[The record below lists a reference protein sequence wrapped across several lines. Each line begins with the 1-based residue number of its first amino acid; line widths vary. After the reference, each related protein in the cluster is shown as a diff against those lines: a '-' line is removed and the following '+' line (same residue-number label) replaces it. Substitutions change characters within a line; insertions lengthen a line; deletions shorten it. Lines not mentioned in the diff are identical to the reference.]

1 MERTWGFWTR
11 DKLDILSEYLP
22 AFTTASK
29 RARASV
35 YLDLFAGTLESTERG
50 TGRVILGSAPR
61 ALDVAPPFTHSYLF
75 ELPTVAAKLR
85 TGLESRYPGRTDFEV
100 VPGDSNE
107 TIAAVLNDVRRRK
120 LDWAATFAFIDPYNL
135 GVRWSTLDSLAR
147 FKAHSKNKI
156 ELWILCFSS
165 AIPRVLGG
173 EGEDAI
179 SADQV
184 TTFFGTE
191 QWTLIKDARERGE
204 LSPARSREE
213 YVNLYRWRI
222 EKVLGY
228 SITHAF
234 EVKNTSGS
242 PLYHLILATDNQA
255 GSTIMSDVY
264 RKAARKHEAMR
275 REALE
280 RRRLIREQDQGR
292 ASLFT
297 AEELAGTGPA
307 EDVTYVHQPPW
318 FPYGSAPE

>member
-1 MERTWGFWTR
+1 MDRTWGFWTR

-61 ALDVAPPFTHSYLF
+61 ALDVSPPFTRAYFF
-75 ELPTVAAKLR
+75 ELPTVASKLR
-85 TGLESRYPGRTDFEV
+85 TGLELRHPGRADFEV
-100 VPGDSNE
+100 VAGDSND
-107 TIAAVLNDVRRRK
+107 TVGQVLDDVKRRK
-120 LDWAATFAFIDPYNL
+120 LEWAAMFAFIDPYNL
-135 GVRWSTLDSLAR
+135 GVRWSTLESLAR
-147 FKAHSKNKI
+147 FKARSKNKV

-173 EGEDAI
+173 DGEESI

-191 QWTLIKDARERGE
+191 QWTLIKDARDRGE
-204 LSPARSREE
+204 LSPAQSREE

-297 AEELAGTGPA
+297 AEELAGIGPS
-307 EDVTYVHQPPW
+307 EDATYVHQPPW
-318 FPYGSAPE
+318 FPYGSESE

>member
-22 AFTTASK
+22 AFTTASR
-29 RARASV
+29 RAPARV
-35 YLDLFAGTLESTERG
+35 YLDLFAGTLESSERG
-50 TGRVILGSAPR
+50 TGRAILGSAPR
-61 ALDVAPPFTHSYLF
+61 ALDVSPPFTRSYF
-75 ELPTVAAKLR
+75 CELPAVAARLR
-85 TGLESRYPGRTDFEV
+85 SELASRYPGRTDFEV
-100 VPGDSNE
+100 VSGDSNA
-107 TIAAVLNDVRRRK
+107 TVVWVLNDVKRRN
-120 LDWAATFAFIDPYNL
+120 LQWAATFAFIDPYNL
-135 GVRWSTLDSLAR
+135 GIRWSTLEALAR

-173 EGEDAI
+173 EGEEPI
-179 SADQV
+179 SAEQV
-184 TTFFGTE
+184 TGFFGTE
-191 QWTLIKDARERGE
+191 QWMVIKDARESGS
-204 LSPARSREE
+204 LSPAQAREE

-255 GSTIMSDVY
+255 GSKIMSDVY

-280 RRRLIREQDQGR
+280 RRRLIRDEEQGR
-292 ASLFT
+292 PSLFS
-297 AEELAGTGPA
+297 AEELASTGRA
-307 EDVTYVHQPPW
+307 EDATYVHQPPW
-318 FPYGSAPE
+318 IPCGSVSD